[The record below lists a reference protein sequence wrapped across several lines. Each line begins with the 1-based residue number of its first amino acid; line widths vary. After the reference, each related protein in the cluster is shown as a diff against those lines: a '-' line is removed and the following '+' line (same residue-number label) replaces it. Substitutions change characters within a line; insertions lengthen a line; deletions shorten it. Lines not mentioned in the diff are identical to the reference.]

1 MDILLFG
8 DQAVDVYPFL
18 HRIFFQRGHTTLVT
32 SFLNHVTTALRADI
46 SKLPRLQR
54 QNIPPLNNL
63 LEFLEIYHRS
73 QRRAAPIEN
82 ALLCVAQLAH
92 FIGLAEECPNLLSE
106 EKYMIGLCTGLLAA
120 SAASTFSSPASFIP
134 LAVATVR
141 IAFRIGVHVDSVADR
156 LRTRGDGVESW
167 SLIVSGITDVVAR
180 NALADFHS
188 ETCIPSP
195 KHAYISAV
203 SPSGVTVSG
212 PPETLGKLFETSDCF
227 QNSRFLK
234 THIVG
239 PYHASHL
246 HDDAAI
252 KDILSMDDENT
263 KACLAS
269 AEPQV
274 PILSA
279 SSGTIYA
286 ATTMIGL
293 LERVVADILVN
304 PIDFNMI
311 LQECVSKMSMIEGEC
326 RVVPIGP
333 TNAASTV
340 VSALQTRTKTKTSLL
355 DHQFRQSP
363 PGNLGTGSLRNSKI
377 AIVGMSGRF
386 PGGSDAEGLWE
397 VLMKGLD
404 MHKEVPPD
412 RFDAQAHFD
421 PTGKGKNTSHTPF
434 GCFID
439 NAGLFD
445 PRFFNMSPREAAQT
459 DPMQRLALL
468 TAFEAL
474 EMSGY
479 VPNRTPSTH
488 LDRIGTFYGQT
499 SDDWR
504 EINEAQDIDTY
515 FITGGVRAFGPGRIN
530 YHFKFSGPSFS
541 VDTACSSSMAAIQL
555 ACTSLW
561 AGDCDTAVAGG
572 TNVMTNPDIF
582 SGLSKGQ
589 FLGKVG
595 PCQTFD
601 NDADGYCR
609 GDGIGTVILKRMEDA
624 EADHDNIL
632 GVILSS
638 ATNHSADAI
647 SITHPHG
654 KTQEILYK
662 KVLDQA
668 GVDPL
673 DVSVVEMHGTGT
685 QAGDGTEMKSVTNVF
700 APAHRKRR
708 PDQKL
713 YLGSVKANIG
723 HGEAVS
729 GVSALIKS
737 LLMLRHNSIPPHVG
751 IKKEMN
757 KGFPK
762 DFAERNVHIVFKP
775 TTLEASSTPRRIFV
789 NNFSAAGGN
798 TATLI
803 EDAPLKRTI
812 GRDPRPVHVV
822 STSARALSSLKG
834 NLQNLVGYLHE
845 SPNVCLSSLSYT
857 TTARR
862 IHHNYRISVVA
873 ADVPQLTAALAKA
886 AEVDTEP
893 TSSAPTVAFAF
904 TGQGSHYAA
913 LGANLFETSKQFRTD
928 MIDFDSVAISLGF
941 PSFLP
946 LITGEVEDVSSLTP
960 TLVQVGLTCI
970 QMALTRLW
978 TAWGVKPD
986 VVIGHSL
993 GEYAALN
1000 AAGVL
1005 SISDT
1010 IYLVGE
1016 RARLLETQCTAGSHA
1031 MLAVKAGVS
1040 ALTDILRDGKIEVAC
1055 VNSVTET
1062 VLSGKTSD
1070 IEIAKA
1076 ALDERGL
1083 KGTKLNVPYAFHS
1096 SQVEAILQDFE
1107 RIASSVTFN
1116 IPTTPLLS
1124 PLLRSTLS
1132 IGGIDAKYLCRHA
1145 REAVNF
1151 VGALSAGREA
1161 SLVGEKTVFVEIGPH
1176 PVCLG
1181 FVKATLGASV
1191 STGASLRRNEPVWT
1205 SLASTASLLYNKGVD
1220 IDWNEYHRDFNDA
1233 HELLELPAYSF
1244 ALKNYWLQY
1253 VNNWC
1258 LTKGDAP
1265 AMKTIAVPIPS
1276 LSTTTVQNIVH
1287 EEYADGKGTL
1297 VAESDINRP
1306 DLYAVV
1312 SGHLVNG
1319 AALCPSSIYGDI
1331 GFTIAEHMYR
1341 KMGHLPADA
1350 PVPGINVRDVEVPR
1364 SLIAKPGAPQIL
1376 KITANAD
1383 KSRNRIDVSFTTGT
1397 TEHCKCVVEYGDKA
1411 AWLSEWSRAAH
1422 LVEGR
1427 MDALQIQA
1435 QEHKAHVLLQGMAYK
1450 LFASFVDYEETF
1462 RGMQRIVMDANNLE
1476 ASAQIVPQPVKEGQ
1490 NFACAPYW
1498 IDSVGHLSGFIMN
1511 ANDTLDAKTQ
1521 VYVSHGWESMR
1532 FAEALVPG
1540 KEYRTYV
1547 RMLPAEGKM
1556 VAGDVYL
1563 FNGNKIIGLFG
1574 GVLFQCIPRRVLD
1587 TLLPPAGAV
1596 PQRAT
1601 PTKKQLE
1608 MTTMA
1613 VTTEKTP
1620 TSTVTLKV
1628 EQKLSV
1634 SKSVTISVME
1644 IIADECGVDMSELAD
1659 GNSLAD
1665 MGCDSLMQLAI
1676 SGRMREDLELDVH
1689 STLFTDYPTIGSLKG
1704 YLSTLEPLSDD
1715 SDMSESSSPRS
1726 SEFDSDQIGSG
1737 GSSSKTPGSS
1747 PKTPGSPLGH
1757 KDAYAHAEV
1766 VRALETAASHGMPI
1780 EVDHISEKLAMD
1792 VGIKEIPS
1800 LVLPPKPRFASSV
1813 ILQGNP
1819 KTATK
1824 NFFLVPDGGGSATS
1838 YVGIPN
1844 ISPDVC
1850 VVGLNSPYMKTPE
1863 EYVCGVP
1870 GMAEH
1875 FIKEIKRRQPQG
1887 PYIVGGWSAGGVI
1900 AFESAQQLI
1909 RAGDCVERLV
1919 LIDAPCPLIIE
1930 PLPISL
1936 HRWFNEIGLLGDPD
1950 SGAKKIPPWLLP
1962 HFQSSINALST
1973 YSARQI
1979 DAAKAPKTF
1988 AIWCEDGVCKLPT
2001 DPRPEP
2007 YPYGHA
2013 QWLLE
2018 NRTDFGPNLWD
2029 AMVGKGNVV
2038 CSHVEG
2044 NHFSMMKAPNVQ
2056 RLGEEIRKALLCE
2069 I

>member
-18 HRIFFQRGHTTLVT
+18 HRIFFQRAHTTLVT
-32 SFLNHVTTALRADI
+32 SFLNHVTTTLRSDI
-46 SKLPRLQR
+46 ANLPRLQR

-63 LEFLEIYHRS
+63 LEFIELYHKA
-73 QRRAAPIEN
+73 QRRSAPIEN

-92 FIGLAEECPNLLSE
+92 WIGMAEECPDLLSE
-106 EKYMIGLCTGLLAA
+106 KKSMIGLCTGLLAA
-120 SAASTFSSPASFIP
+120 SAVSSFSTASSFIP
-134 LAVATVR
+134 LAVQTVR
-141 IAFRIGVHVDSVADR
+141 IAFRVGVHVDSVADQ
-156 LRTRGDGVESW
+156 LRTRGEGSESW
-167 SLIVSGITDVVAR
+167 SIIVSGITDSVAKHGVEE
-180 NALADFHS
+180 FHS
-188 ETCIPSP
+188 ETGLPIS

-212 PPETLGKLFETSDCF
+212 PPETLRKLFATSDCF
-227 QNSRFLK
+227 RNSRTLHTK
-234 THIVG
+234 IYG

-246 HDDAAI
+246 YDETTIRKILHLDDQCTRDYLTSSRPQIPIFSASHGAAYEASTMMELLEHVI
-252 KDILSMDDENT
+252 TDIISTPLDFNLILS
-263 KACLAS
+263 
-269 AEPQV
+269 
-274 PILSA
+274 
-279 SSGTIYA
+279 
-286 ATTMIGL
+286 
-293 LERVVADILVN
+293 
-304 PIDFNMI
+304 
-311 LQECVSKMSMIEGEC
+311 ECVSKLSDTDGDC

-333 TNAASTV
+333 TNASATV
-340 VSALQTRTKTKTSLL
+340 LSALQTRTKIKTSLL
-355 DHQFRQSP
+355 DWQLGQSP
-363 PGNLGTGSLRNSKI
+363 PGRHGTASLRNSKI

-386 PGGSDAEGLWE
+386 PGGSDVEGLWD

-412 RFDAQAHFD
+412 RFDAQAHYD
-421 PTGKGKNTSHTPF
+421 PAGKAKNTSHTPF

-479 VPNRTPSTH
+479 VPNRTPSTK

-582 SGLSKGQ
+582 SGLSRGQ
-589 FLGKVG
+589 FLSKVG

-624 EADHDNIL
+624 EADHDNII

-685 QAGDGTEMKSVTNVF
+685 QAGDGTEMASVTNVF
-700 APAHRKRR
+700 APSNRR
-708 PDQKL
+708 RRSDQKL

-737 LLMLRHNSIPPHVG
+737 LLMLRHNAIPPHVG
-751 IKKEMN
+751 IKKEIN

-775 TTLEASSTPRRIFV
+775 TPLETKATPRRIFV

-803 EDAPLKRTI
+803 EDGPVRQVE
-812 GRDPRPVHVV
+812 GMDSRPMHVV
-822 STSARALSSLKG
+822 SSSARALSSLKS
-834 NLQNLVGYLHE
+834 NLQRLAHYLSE
-845 SPNVCLSSLSYT
+845 NPKVSLPSLSYT

-862 IHHNYRISVVA
+862 IHHNYRISFVA
-873 ADVPQLTAALAKA
+873 EDIPQLQAALTQA

-893 TSSAPTVAFAF
+893 MSSAPKIAFTF

-913 LGANLFETSKQFRTD
+913 LGADLFETCTQFRTD
-928 MIDFDSVAISLGF
+928 LVDFNFMALSLGF

-946 LITGEVEDVSSLTP
+946 LVTGEIEDVSALTP

-978 TAWGVKPD
+978 AAWGVKPD

-1005 SISDT
+1005 SVSDT
-1010 IYLVGE
+1010 IFLVGE
-1016 RARLLETQCTAGSHA
+1016 RARLLETKCTAGTHA
-1031 MLAVKAGVS
+1031 MLAVKMGLSGLS
-1040 ALTDILRDGKIEVAC
+1040 AILGDGKIEVAC
-1055 VNSVTET
+1055 INSATET
-1062 VLSGKTSD
+1062 VLSGLAAD
-1070 IEIAKA
+1070 IDAAKA
-1076 ALDERGL
+1076 ALDERGV

-1096 SQVEAILQDFE
+1096 SQVDAILPDFE

-1116 IPTTPLLS
+1116 LPTTPLLS
-1124 PLLRSTLS
+1124 PLLSSVMTS
-1132 IGGIDAKYLCRHA
+1132 AGIDSTYLGRHA
-1145 REAVNF
+1145 REPVNF
-1151 VGALSAGREA
+1151 VGALTAGREA

-1176 PVCLG
+1176 PVCLN
-1181 FVKATLGASV
+1181 FVKASLGQSI
-1191 STGASLRRNEPVWT
+1191 STGPSLRRNEAAWA
-1205 SLASTASLLYNKGVD
+1205 SLASTASLLHNKGVD
-1220 IDWNEYHRDFNDA
+1220 IEWNEYHRDFSRA
-1233 HELLELPAYSF
+1233 HKLLELPAYSF

-1253 VNNWC
+1253 TNNWC
-1258 LTKGDAP
+1258 LTKGDALVAP
-1265 AMKTIAVPIPS
+1265 AIAATEVAT
-1276 LSTTTVQNIVH
+1276 LSTTTVQKIVQ
-1287 EEYADGKGTL
+1287 ENYSGNKGML

-1341 KMGHLPADA
+1341 KMWDLPADA
-1350 PVPGINVRDVEVPR
+1350 AVPGVNVRDVEVPR

-1376 KITANAD
+1376 KITAEAD
-1383 KSRNRIDVSFTTGT
+1383 KSRGRIDLSFTTGS
-1397 TEHCKCVVEYGDKA
+1397 TEHCKCVAEYGDKT
-1411 AWLSEWSRAAH
+1411 AWLAEWSRAAH

-1427 MDALQIQA
+1427 MEALQKQA
-1435 QEHKAHVLLQGMAYK
+1435 QENKAHVLLQGMAYK
-1450 LFASFVDYEETF
+1450 LFASFVDYEESF
-1462 RGMQRIVMDANNLE
+1462 RGMQRIVMDAANLE
-1476 ASAQIVPQPVKEGQ
+1476 ASAQIVPQGIKDGQ
-1490 NFACAPYW
+1490 TFACAPYW
-1498 IDSVGHLSGFIMN
+1498 IDTVGHLSGFIMN

-1532 FAEALVPG
+1532 FTEPMLPG

-1547 RMLPAEGKM
+1547 RMFPAEQKM

-1563 FNGNKIIGLFG
+1563 FDGAKIVGLFG
-1574 GVLFQCIPRRVLD
+1574 GVKFQCIPRRVLD
-1587 TLLPPAGAV
+1587 TLLPPPGGA
-1596 PQRAT
+1596 PQRVA
-1601 PTKKQLE
+1601 PAKQQVEVAKETL
-1608 MTTMA
+1608 
-1613 VTTEKTP
+1613 VVEKT
-1620 TSTVTLKV
+1620 SGSVVKI
-1628 EQKLSV
+1628 EQKTTV
-1634 SKSVTISVME
+1634 SKIFSITTSVME

-1676 SGRMREDLELDVH
+1676 SGRMREDLDLDVP
-1689 STLFTDYPTIGSLKG
+1689 STLFTDHPTIGSLKG
-1704 YLSTLEPLSDD
+1704 YLSSLEPLVED
-1715 SDMSESSSPRS
+1715 SGISESTSPTSSH
-1726 SEFDSDQIGSG
+1726 FDSDQIGSG
-1737 GSSSKTPGSS
+1737 GSSKTPGSS
-1747 PKTPGSPLGH
+1747 PKTPGSPLH
-1757 KDAYAHAEV
+1757 QKDTYAHAEV
-1766 VRALETAASHGMPI
+1766 VRALESAASQGLPI
-1780 EVDHISEKLAMD
+1780 EVEQITEKLAVD
-1792 VGIKEIPS
+1792 VGIKEIPP
-1800 LVLPPKPRFASSV
+1800 LVLPSKRVASSV
-1813 ILQGNP
+1813 ILQGSP
-1819 KTATK
+1819 KTATQ
-1824 NFFLVPDGGGSATS
+1824 NFFLIPDGGGSATS

-1844 ISPDVC
+1844 ILPDMC
-1850 VVGLNSPYMKTPE
+1850 VIGLNSPYMKTPE
-1863 EYVCGVP
+1863 EYTCGVP
-1870 GMAEH
+1870 GMGEH
-1875 FIKEIKRRQPQG
+1875 FVKEIRRRQPHG

-1900 AFESAQQLI
+1900 AFECAVQLV
-1909 RAGDCVERLV
+1909 RAGEKVERLI
-1919 LIDAPCPLIIE
+1919 LIDSPCPLIIE
-1930 PLPISL
+1930 ALPLSL
-1936 HRWFNEIGLLGDPD
+1936 HRWFNDIGLLGDPD
-1950 SGAKKIPPWLLP
+1950 SGAKKLPAWLLP
-1962 HFQSSINALST
+1962 HFQSSITALST
-1973 YSARQI
+1973 YCARQM
-1979 DAAKAPKTF
+1979 DPAKAPKTF
-1988 AIWCEDGVCKLPT
+1988 AIWCEDGICKLPT
-2001 DPRPEP
+2001 DPRPDP

-2018 NRTDFGPNLWD
+2018 NREDFGPELWD
-2029 AMVGKGNVV
+2029 ALVGRENVV
-2038 CSHVEG
+2038 CQRVSG

-2056 RLGEEIRKALLCE
+2056 RLGDEIRKALLAE